1 MTPPVVRAEDVPAVP
16 IIPVDE
22 TTTPVVENDPVV
34 VAGDAVVAG
43 AGDAV
48 VAGAGDAVV
57 EGEPVVEGGTR
68 LPVEDGI
75 PLVAIPLVTSPVP
88 VVEIPEA
95 LFVALIANKLTLS
108 ISVVLNNAVSNT
120 NVICE
125 KYSPKRR
132 NPINTKESFLLIV
145 ISNVSLLLAPV
156 KLNSVEHGIV
166 IFATNPPWSI
176 LVTTA
181 NAVSLKLRSMAPMR
195 RSSIDSL

>member
-34 VAGDAVVAG
+34 VLGEPVVAGDAVVAG
-43 AGDAV
+43 DP
-48 VAGAGDAVV
+48 VV
-57 EGEPVVEGGTR
+57 EGEPVVEGGR
-68 LPVEDGI
+68 LPVVDGI
-75 PLVAIPLVTSPVP
+75 PLVAIPLVTSPV
-88 VVEIPEA
+88 VEIPEVP

-181 NAVSLKLRSMAPMR
+181 KAVSLKLRSMAPMR
-195 RSSIDSL
+195 RSSRDSL